1 MCRSRWHIPPLGKYN
16 FFSIM
21 KKKALYCLFLL
32 VLTFVGCKGDYT
44 DWAAPQGFEQEEGR
58 NVSLSAVAVDP
69 INMADVTADSIVLF
83 TPSVTMGESDVV
95 SSYELLLE
103 GTYNLPVSLEG
114 KANVSE
120 LTDAVVSL
128 FGQAPVERTISSSLS
143 AFISAGESV
152 MKATTSIELKVTLSV
167 DFTEFIYLPGNH
179 QGWNTSNAPALRSL
193 NFDGLYTG
201 FSYLDG
207 DFKFNKS
214 RDASWADGEYNYND
228 FSVFS
233 PEITLGEGTNFN
245 VATPAFYYIAANVAT
260 GELTVTATNWGIIG
274 DATSGGWDTDTPLTY
289 NAADATWTVTTDLIA
304 GKFKFRANN
313 DWAINLG
320 GDINNLTQN
329 GSDIVVEE
337 AGNYTITVYMTRS
350 TSDNIY
356 CSLTKN

>member
-1 MCRSRWHIPPLGKYN
+1 
-16 FFSIM
+16 M
-21 KKKALYCLFLL
+21 KKKALYSLFLAI
-32 VLTFVGCKGDYT
+32 LTFVGCKGDYT

-58 NVSLSAVAVDP
+58 SVSLSAVAADP
-69 INMADVTADSIVLF
+69 INMAEVTTDSIVLF

-95 SSYELLLE
+95 SSYELLLG
-103 GTYNLPVSLEG
+103 GTYNLPVSLGG
-114 KANVSE
+114 KAKVSE
-120 LTDAVVSL
+120 LADVVVSL

-179 QGWNTSNAPALRSL
+179 QGWNTSNAPALRSP
-193 NFDGLYTG
+193 NFDGVYTG

-228 FSVFS
+228 FSTYS

-245 VATPAFYYIAANVAT
+245 VATPAFYYIVADVAT
-260 GELTVTATNWGIIG
+260 GKLTVTATNWGIMG
-274 DATSGGWDTDTPLTY
+274 DATVGGWNTDTPLTY

-320 GDINNLTQN
+320 GDIDNLTQN

-356 CSLTKN
+356 CVLTKN

>member
-1 MCRSRWHIPPLGKYN
+1 
-16 FFSIM
+16 M

-245 VATPAFYYIAANVAT
+245 VATPSFYYIAANVAT

>member
-1 MCRSRWHIPPLGKYN
+1 
-16 FFSIM
+16 M

-44 DWAAPQGFEQEEGR
+44 DWAAQQGFEQEEGR

>member
-1 MCRSRWHIPPLGKYN
+1 
-16 FFSIM
+16 M

-58 NVSLSAVAVDP
+58 SVSLSAVAADP
-69 INMADVTADSIVLF
+69 INMAEVTTDSIVLF

>member
-1 MCRSRWHIPPLGKYN
+1 
-16 FFSIM
+16 M

-289 NAADATWTVTTDLIA
+289 NAADATWTVITDLIA

>member
-1 MCRSRWHIPPLGKYN
+1 
-16 FFSIM
+16 M

-69 INMADVTADSIVLF
+69 INMADVTTDSIVLF

-95 SSYELLLE
+95 SSYELLLG
-103 GTYNLPVSLEG
+103 GTHNLPVSLEG

-120 LTDAVVSL
+120 LADAVVSL

-167 DFTEFIYLPGNH
+167 DFNEFIYLPGNH
-179 QGWNTSNAPALRSL
+179 QGWNTSNAPALRSP
-193 NFDGLYTG
+193 NFDGVYTG

-228 FSVFS
+228 FSTYS

-245 VATPAFYYIAANVAT
+245 VATPAFYYIVADVAT
-260 GELTVTATNWGIIG
+260 GALKVTATTWGIIG
-274 DATSGGWDTDTPLTY
+274 DATVGGWNTDTPLVY
-289 NAADATWTVTTDLIA
+289 NATDATWSVTTNLGA
-304 GKFKFRANN
+304 GKFKFRANG
-313 DWAINLG
+313 DWNINLG
-320 GDINNLTQN
+320 GDVSNLAQD
-329 GSDIVVEE
+329 GSDIAVEE

-350 TSDNIY
+350 ASDNIY
-356 CSLTKN
+356 CTLTKN

>member
-1 MCRSRWHIPPLGKYN
+1 
-16 FFSIM
+16 M

-320 GDINNLTQN
+320 GDINNLAQN

-350 TSDNIY
+350 TSDDIY

>member
-1 MCRSRWHIPPLGKYN
+1 
-16 FFSIM
+16 M

-228 FSVFS
+228 FSTYS

-274 DATSGGWDTDTPLTY
+274 DATVGGWNTDTPLVY
-289 NAADATWTVTTDLIA
+289 NATDATWTVTTDLIA

>member
-1 MCRSRWHIPPLGKYN
+1 M
-16 FFSIM
+16 
-21 KKKALYCLFLL
+21 
-32 VLTFVGCKGDYT
+32 
-44 DWAAPQGFEQEEGR
+44 
-58 NVSLSAVAVDP
+58 
-69 INMADVTADSIVLF
+69 
-83 TPSVTMGESDVV
+83 
-95 SSYELLLE
+95 
-103 GTYNLPVSLEG
+103 PVSLEG

-167 DFTEFIYLPGNH
+167 DFNEFIYLPGNH
-179 QGWNTSNAPALRSL
+179 QGWNTSNAPALRSP
-193 NFDGLYTG
+193 NFDGVYTG

-356 CSLTKN
+356 CTLTKN